1 MVERLGNHIIDPKL
15 VRLWELIIRA
25 QVVSSRGEF
34 PDVFSVAKGVCFI
47 AKASSKR
54 SVSER
59 PARTLVET

>member
-34 PDVFSVAKGVCFI
+34 PDVF
-47 AKASSKR
+47 
-54 SVSER
+54 
-59 PARTLVET
+59 